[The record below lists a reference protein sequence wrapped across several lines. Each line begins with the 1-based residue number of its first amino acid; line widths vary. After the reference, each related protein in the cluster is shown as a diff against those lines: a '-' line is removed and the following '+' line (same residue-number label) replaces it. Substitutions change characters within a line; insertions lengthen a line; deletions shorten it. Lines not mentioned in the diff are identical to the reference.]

1 MESAPAP
8 SAPRAAVARVAALA
22 RRLRARPM
30 GATPASAMALPP
42 AGMST
47 GHGRVSMR
55 RLFWLRWALLGGQA
69 VLLAAC
75 GAVFGVV
82 LPFPPLLTVF
92 LLQSLFNVLTG
103 LRLRQHASHGSS
115 PGDAELMGQLMV
127 DLTAL
132 SAILFFTGGA
142 TNPFVSFYLPALAIA
157 AAILPWRLVTALAL
171 YALACYSLMLF
182 EYVPLNLSRPENA
195 VNYHL
200 AGMWLNFV
208 ASAIMIAVFV
218 TRLSGVLRQRDAEL
232 NEARDRL
239 LREARVEALNA
250 QAAAVAHEIGT
261 PLATLAVVAGELRAD
276 AADGARGGTPVS
288 AYLGD
293 LQTMEQ
299 QVALCK
305 SILARLRDDTGGSGA
320 TGPRPLG
327 EWLGSFADN
336 WQLRHPASSLALDVT
351 PPARELPV
359 DTVRLGQTLTI
370 LLDNAAR
377 SQQAAH
383 RGAAPLELTVT
394 LEPADPR
401 QPGPQAL
408 PDRRGAPGDA
418 RQLVFRI
425 ADRGTGIP
433 PAVRAVLGQ
442 VPVPS
447 THGGQGIGA
456 YLAQSAAQQSGG
468 RLAWHDR
475 AGGGTVAELRLPAS
489 SHRSAA
495 DRSPPTATPPTP
507 AVNPPRAI
515 REPSLS
521 HDSQRRA

>member
-1 MESAPAP
+1 MGKAGAVAGVAHCYTAAMESAATLSALRSRLAARLSARQA
-8 SAPRAAVARVAALA
+8 SAPL
-22 RRLRARPM
+22 
-30 GATPASAMALPP
+30 GATMGSTPADMP
-42 AGMST
+42 AR
-47 GHGRVSMR
+47 HGRLSMR

-69 VLLAAC
+69 ALLGAC
-75 GAVFGVV
+75 EAVFGVV
-82 LPFPPLLTVF
+82 LPFPPLVTVF
-92 LLQSLFNVLTG
+92 LLQALFNVLTG
-103 LRLRQHASHGSS
+103 LRLRQHAAHGSS

-157 AAILPWRLVTALAL
+157 AAILPWRLVAALGL
-171 YALACYSLMLF
+171 YALACYSLMLI
-182 EYVPLNLSRPENA
+182 EYVPLNLTKPENA

-261 PLATLAVVAGELRAD
+261 PLATLAVVAGELRTD
-276 AADGARGGTPVS
+276 AADGVRGATPIS
-288 AYLGD
+288 AYLAD

-305 SILARLRDDTGGSGA
+305 SILARLREDTTAVGA
-320 TGPRPLG
+320 RPLG

-336 WQLRHPASSLALDVT
+336 WQLRHPASSLETSVA
-351 PPARELPV
+351 PAARDLPV
-359 DTVRLGQTLTI
+359 DTVRLGQMLTI

-383 RGAAPLELTVT
+383 RGAEALALTVA
-394 LEPADPR
+394 LEQGDPR
-401 QPGPQAL
+401 HPGGQSMPA
-408 PDRRGAPGDA
+408 RRGGAQGEA
-418 RQLVFRI
+418 RQLVLRV
-425 ADRGTGIP
+425 ADRGAGIP
-433 PAVRAVLGQ
+433 PTLRAALGQ
-442 VPVPS
+442 APVPS

-456 YLAQSAAQQSGG
+456 YLAQSAAQQSAG
-468 RLAWHDR
+468 RLAWQDR
-475 AGGGTVAELRLPAS
+475 PGGGTIAELRLPTSPGAPAPD
-489 SHRSAA
+489 HP
-495 DRSPPTATPPTP
+495 PPTQ
-507 AVNPPRAI
+507 AVDHR
-515 REPSLS
+515 
-521 HDSQRRA
+521 

>member
-1 MESAPAP
+1 METAATLSALR
-8 SAPRAAVARVAALA
+8 SRLAARLGA
-22 RRLRARPM
+22 RRAGAPLRAIM
-30 GATPASAMALPP
+30 ASTPADLP
-42 AGMST
+42 A
-47 GHGRVSMR
+47 GHGRLSMR
-55 RLFWLRWALLGGQA
+55 RMFWLRWALLGGQA
-69 VLLAAC
+69 ALLVAC
-75 GAVFGVV
+75 ETVFGVV
-82 LPFPPLLTVF
+82 LPFPPLVTVF
-92 LLQSLFNVLTG
+92 LLQALFNVLTG
-103 LRLRQHASHGSS
+103 LRLRQHAAHGSS
-115 PGDAELMGQLMV
+115 PGDAELMGQLLV

-182 EYVPLNLSRPENA
+182 EYVPLNLSNPDDA

-239 LREARVEALNA
+239 LREARVDALNA

-276 AADGARGGTPVS
+276 AADAVRAGTPVS
-288 AYLGD
+288 AYLTD

-305 SILARLRDDTGGSGA
+305 SILARLRDDATPAGA
-320 TGPRPLG
+320 RPLG

-336 WQLRHPASSLALDVT
+336 WQLRHPASRLDTTVA
-351 PPARELPV
+351 PPARDLPV
-359 DTVRLGQTLTI
+359 DTVRLGQMLTI

-377 SQQAAH
+377 SQQAAQRATEPLALTVALESTQERGPSMPAR
-383 RGAAPLELTVT
+383 RGAAH
-394 LEPADPR
+394 
-401 QPGPQAL
+401 
-408 PDRRGAPGDA
+408 GDA
-418 RQLVFRI
+418 RQLVLQV
-425 ADRGTGIP
+425 ADRGAGIP
-433 PAVRAVLGQ
+433 TALRSALGQ
-442 VPVPS
+442 APVPS

-456 YLAQSAAQQSGG
+456 YLAQSAAQQTGG
-468 RLAWHDR
+468 RLAWRDR
-475 AGGGTVAELRLPAS
+475 PGGGTIAELRLPAS
-489 SHRSAA
+489 
-495 DRSPPTATPPTP
+495 PGPTASDHPPSTP
-507 AVNPPRAI
+507 AVDHR
-515 REPSLS
+515 
-521 HDSQRRA
+521 

>member
-1 MESAPAP
+1 MESALTL
-8 SAPRAAVARVAALA
+8 SALRSRLAA
-22 RRLRARPM
+22 RLRAR
-30 GATPASAMALPP
+30 AAAAP
-42 AGMST
+42 AGAPAVPPHAGMPA
-47 GHGRVSMR
+47 GHGRVSLR

-75 GAVFGVV
+75 EAVFGVV

-92 LLQSLFNVLTG
+92 LLQALFNVLTG
-103 LRLRQHASHGSS
+103 LRLRQHAARGSS
-115 PGDAELMGQLMV
+115 PGDGELMGQLIV

-157 AAILPWRLVTALAL
+157 AAILPWRLVAALAL

-182 EYVPLNLSRPENA
+182 EYVPLNLSKPENA

-218 TRLSGVLRQRDAEL
+218 TRLSGVLRQREAEL
-232 NEARDRL
+232 GEARERL
-239 LREARVEALNA
+239 LREARVDALNA

-261 PLATLAVVAGELRAD
+261 PLATLAVLAGELRAD
-276 AADGARGGTPVS
+276 AADGSRDGTPVR
-288 AYLGD
+288 AYLAD

-305 SILARLRDDTGGSGA
+305 SILARLRDDSGG

-327 EWLGSFADN
+327 EWLGAFADN
-336 WQLRHPASSLALDVT
+336 WQLRHPASGLTAAVA
-351 PPARELPV
+351 PPARALPV
-359 DTVRLGQTLTI
+359 DTVRLGQMLTI

-377 SQQAAH
+377 SQQAAQ
-383 RGAAPLELTVT
+383 RGAEALELTVAV
-394 LEPADPR
+394 EP
-401 QPGPQAL
+401 GET
-408 PDRRGAPGDA
+408 
-418 RQLVFRI
+418 RQLLFRV
-425 ADRGTGIP
+425 ADRGTGIA
-433 PAVRAVLGQ
+433 PALRAALGQ
-442 VPVPS
+442 APVAS

-475 AGGGTVAELRLPAS
+475 PGGGTVAELRLPAAP
-489 SHRSAA
+489 AA
-495 DRSPPTATPPTP
+495 NAFSTSPP
-507 AVNPPRAI
+507 
-515 REPSLS
+515 
-521 HDSQRRA
+521 